1 MEKVKL
7 TQEQADAIERG
18 IKIYGK
24 SRIMND
30 HALDGWVG
38 NLNDLNGLTKD
49 EIARALYVGYEVEP
63 EIKVGDWVF
72 IDFGEAGTEI
82 GFIKGRINEPHSFYI
97 DKCHFGANVNEARHA
112 TPEEIAKE
120 KERRWWNKHGRD
132 VWELKK
138 GDVIGI
144 NIKTITINE
153 VREDGYIA
161 YFDGLGSDRIYSVDS
176 LKSGGYKIIC
186 FAEDRKD
193 A

>member
-63 EIKVGDWVF
+63 EFKVGDWVYVESPKE
-72 IDFGEAGTEI
+72 GL
-82 GFIKGRINEPHSFYI
+82 P
-97 DKCHFGANVNEARHA
+97 NVYKIMNAEKYSVNLDRLYGNHKKSDIRQA
-112 TPEEIAKE
+112 TPQEIATE
-120 KERRWWNKHGRD
+120 KQRRWWEKHDREVGELRETD
-132 VWELKK
+132 VVFYDDNSW
-138 GDVIGI
+138 GGIYIVYSDVFIASDK
-144 NIKTITINE
+144 NLSVKLYNRHRKEIT
-153 VREDGYIA
+153 VAVSR
-161 YFDGLGSDRIYSVDS
+161 LRV
-176 LKSGGYKIIC
+176 IC
-186 FAEDRKD
+186 FA
-193 A
+193 